1 MEWGC
6 TVEVYLTQRRLQGLQ
21 SEAGTIVPASQW
33 DLVHCYFAES
43 PMSEKPSTTLPG
55 TVEKII
61 KPLSPDD
68 PEKAQITVVGA
79 DHLYREIRIENT
91 LTDENGDQVRLKPGA
106 EVEVT
111 VEAPP
116 EATTPTTPKSD
127 KKD

>member
-1 MEWGC
+1 MQWGLYPSRC
-6 TVEVYLTQRRLQGLQ
+6 ILPDEVCSVSKCGRKSS
-21 SEAGTIVPASQW
+21 SEPHR
-33 DLVHCYFAES
+33 DLVHCCFAEF

-68 PEKAQITVVGA
+68 PEKAQITVEGA

-116 EATTPTTPKSD
+116 EATTPTNPKSD